1 MSDQEWASDT
11 DSAYVDES
19 QGTMGFP
26 YTTEAIGL
34 AYNKDILDK
43 AGIDPSTLTGPD
55 AIKEAFET
63 IDSKKDELGLTA
75 VVGYAAEPV
84 NLYWSTGNHLFGT
97 IWMQVLTEMT
107 LLILI
112 CSMMAVNL
120 TKIV

>member
-1 MSDQEWASDT
+1 MF
-11 DSAYVDES
+11 DES
-19 QGTMGFP
+19 RGTIGFP

-75 VVGYAAEPV
+75 VVGYAAR
-84 NLYWSTGNHLFGT
+84 NQLTWSTGNHLFGNYRFR
-97 IWMQVLTEMT
+97 
-107 LLILI
+107 
-112 CSMMAVNL
+112 S
-120 TKIV
+120 